1 MQNADAQIM
10 DRAKGF
16 LEKFREAEAQDAPL
30 AVLADDPD
38 GWGEALKTA
47 QDDVTQAFVEAG
59 TRGHGPA
66 VTLHADCFATA
77 ACDKDGAVLVADPGF
92 EQWFDSI
99 DPFDAVIRDLRNDG
113 PRVSLLADDSDGR
126 PVALAAGTY
135 AVTRRWPLSDA
146 VRAALDSGKAAYAI
160 AAFRAGELSWDH
172 AASSYGLTPAEAG
185 LVSSLARLGDLQR
198 AARERGIAYETARKF
213 VASALAKTGAKRQ
226 TELVRLALMVT
237 AGDIPDAQ
245 NLASVLTDLFGMTER
260 QARLSVVLA
269 QGATRERA
277 AQVVGISDNRAKV
290 DLKAVFQACGVENAV
305 DLSRIVAEINAL
317 KGLASACEVMVSA
330 PGREGEPLR
339 LAPRTWGEGRIAIAD
354 HGPAGAQPVLIMHS
368 TVTGRHHSPAFIQRL
383 QSEGFRPIT
392 MDRAGFGLTDKAEG
406 DPVVAGV
413 ADIRDALEVLGLPAI
428 PVIARCTMAG
438 VIACEAG
445 RAGLLSGGILV
456 WPDAPLPKGA
466 AERRRMTDRA
476 AQIFANHPRLAWPF
490 VEMVCRRAGNG
501 VLETLW
507 RKAADGLPSDLAVL
521 DDEAERAAIVRASRQ
536 AFQGMHGF
544 FAEAM
549 AVTKGPDLVPL
560 PDGSRWTA
568 LFGSGY
574 ESYDV
579 TDGVAFWS
587 KALPGGAIRVVEDGV
602 HFLYLTHTDE
612 VVAALKRA
620 IA

>member
-1 MQNADAQIM
+1 MSRAQ
-10 DRAKGF
+10 AF

-38 GWGEALKTA
+38 GWGDALKSA
-47 QDDVTQAFVEAG
+47 HDDVAQAFEQAG

-77 ACDKDGAVLVADPGF
+77 ACDRDGSVLVADPGF

-135 AVTRRWPLSDA
+135 AVTRRWPLSED
-146 VRAALDSGKAAYAI
+146 VRKALDSGKAAYAI

-172 AASSYGLTPAEAG
+172 AARSYGLTPAEAG

-198 AARERGIAYETARKF
+198 AARERNIAYETARKF

-226 TELVRLALMVT
+226 TELVRLALMMT

-245 NLASVLTDLFGMTER
+245 NLALVLTDLFGMTER
-260 QARLSVVLA
+260 QAQLSVVLA

-277 AQVVGISDNRAKV
+277 AQIVGISDNRAKA
-290 DLKAVFQACGVENAV
+290 DLKAVFQACGVDNAV
-305 DLSRIVAEINAL
+305 DLARIVAEINAL
-317 KGLASACEVMVSA
+317 KGLASACEVMVSG

-339 LAPRTWGEGRIAIAD
+339 LVPRRSGEGRIAMAD
-354 HGPAGAQPVLIMHS
+354 HGPTGAQPVLIMHS
-368 TVTGRHHSPAFIQRL
+368 SVTGRHHSPRFIQRL

-392 MDRAGFGLTDKAEG
+392 MDRAGFGLSDRVEG
-406 DPVVAGV
+406 DLAQAGV
-413 ADIRDALEVLGLPAI
+413 ADIADVLDSLGLSAI
-428 PVIARCTMAG
+428 PVVARCTMAG
-438 VIACEAG
+438 LIACEAG

-456 WPDAPLPKGA
+456 WPDAPLPEQA
-466 AERRRMTDRA
+466 PERRRMTDRA
-476 AQIFANHPRLAWPF
+476 AQLFANHPKMAWPF
-490 VEMVCRRAGNG
+490 VEMLCRRATSGAM
-501 VLETLW
+501 EKLW
-507 RKAADGLPSDLAVL
+507 RKAAEGLPSDLAL
-521 DDEAERAAIVRASRQ
+521 FDDPEECAAIVRSSRQ
-536 AFQGMHGF
+536 AMQGMHGF
-544 FAEAM
+544 FGEVMAM
-549 AVTKGPDLVPL
+549 RKGPKLDPVP
-560 PDGSRWTA
+560 DATRWTA

-579 TDGVAFWS
+579 TDGVTFWS
-587 KALPGGAIRVVEDGV
+587 SALPGGAIRVVDDGV
-602 HFLYLTHTDE
+602 HFLHLTHTDE

-620 IA
+620 IG